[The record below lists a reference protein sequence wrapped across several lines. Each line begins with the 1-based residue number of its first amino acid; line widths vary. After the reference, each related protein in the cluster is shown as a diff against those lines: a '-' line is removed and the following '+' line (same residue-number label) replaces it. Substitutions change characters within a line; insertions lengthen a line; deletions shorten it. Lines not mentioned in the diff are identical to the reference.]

1 MCERSKKCFT
11 VLMMT
16 IILMI
21 ITGGYKTVFADE
33 NKKSGIIKG
42 RLLDK
47 YTRRPLA
54 GADVTIPGTTFITI
68 TGINGEFAFEGVPV
82 GTYSLKFSY
91 PAMMPQM
98 MSDIIVKSKRITF
111 VSADIQLSPL
121 ANESVTVTAGY
132 FDHSPEEPASSI
144 GFSHEEIRRAPGS
157 GGDVNRIIASLPSI
171 AKVSDQ
177 ANNLVVRGGSPSE
190 NLFMV
195 DNIEIPNINHFPFQ
209 GSSGGAISILNVDF
223 IRDVNFYAG
232 GFSAIYGDKLSSV
245 MDLTF
250 REGNRENVDGQF
262 SLDMSGAGLV
272 LEGPLF
278 SKRGSWMFSARR
290 SYLDLL
296 IDLLDAGA
304 AVRYHDFQ
312 GKLVYDISSKS
323 NITIL
328 GLIGVDKSI
337 VTQEDAA
344 DLGEPYFGDTR
355 SRESTVGINWFIMW
369 SDKGYSDTSLA
380 RTFLKYD
387 NDYWKTTTGTG
398 WLENLST
405 EETWHLRNVNH
416 YSIGHGHDLRFGFEI
431 KRITS
436 RYDYIT
442 AAYTDQLGNQIPGV
456 SQHISMD
463 AGKYAAFAEYS
474 LTPFSRV
481 TFNLG
486 VRADYFDYNRRLLVS
501 PRGSLMFQLSG
512 KTSVGASAGIYRQN
526 LPLLLLYQDKTN
538 RDMNDPL
545 VYQYAVNFIHLMGA
559 DTRLTIE
566 AYYKN
571 YHYFPIDPVRPSI
584 CLLDTVIGGLH
595 YGDSA
600 LVDSGKARSYG
611 IEFVLQK
618 KLKEKIYG
626 TVSGSWFRSQY
637 RDLEG
642 KWRNRLFD
650 NRYIFSLQGGYK
662 ANKKWE
668 FSARWIIA
676 GGLPYTPFDMEASH
690 TENTG
695 IFDTERINTQRLPAY
710 HSLNLRVDKRFYF
723 SGSNLTIYISVWN
736 AYNRQN
742 VASYFWNEIENIPDY
757 SYQFSILPVLG
768 VEYEF

>member
-1 MCERSKKCFT
+1 MFKRPKKNYT
-11 VLMMT
+11 VLML
-16 IILMI
+16 IVFLI
-21 ITGGYKTVFADE
+21 ITWGYKTVFANE
-33 NKKSGIIKG
+33 NKKTGTIKG
-42 RLLDK
+42 KLFDK

-54 GADVTIPGTTFITI
+54 GADVTIPGMTFITV
-68 TGINGEFAFEGVPV
+68 TNMGGEFSFEEIPV
-82 GTYSLKFSY
+82 GTYSLRFSY
-91 PAMMPQM
+91 PGMMPQVKA
-98 MSDIIVKSKRITF
+98 DIIVKSKRITF

-132 FDHSPEEPASSI
+132 FDHSPEEPASTI

-157 GGDVNRIIASLPSI
+157 GGDVNRIISSLPSI

-190 NLFMV
+190 NLFIV
-195 DNIEIPNINHFPFQ
+195 DNIEFPNINHFPFQ

-223 IRDVNFYAG
+223 IRDVDFYAG

-250 REGNRENVDGQF
+250 REGNRENFDGQV
-262 SLDMSGAGLV
+262 SLDMGGAGLV
-272 LEGPLF
+272 VEGPLF

-296 IDLLDAGA
+296 VDLLDAGA
-304 AVRYHDFQ
+304 AVRYSDFQ
-312 GKLVYDISSKS
+312 GKLVYDFSSKS
-323 NITIL
+323 KITIL
-328 GLIGVDKSI
+328 GLIGNDKST
-337 VTQEDAA
+337 VTREDAA
-344 DLGEPYFGDTR
+344 DLGESFFGDTR
-355 SRESTVGINWFIMW
+355 NNESTVGINWFLMW
-369 SDKGYSDTSLA
+369 SDKGYSDTSIA
-380 RTFLKYD
+380 RTFLKYN
-387 NDYWKTTTGTG
+387 NDYWKTFTGSR

-416 YSIGHGHDLRFGFEI
+416 YNIGYGHDLRFGFEV
-431 KRITS
+431 KKITS
-436 RYDYIT
+436 RYDYFT
-442 AAYTDQLGNQIPGV
+442 AAYTDQLGNQVPDV
-456 SQHISMD
+456 SKQISTD

-474 LTPFSRV
+474 LTLFSRV
-481 TFNLG
+481 TLNLG
-486 VRADYFDYNRRLLVS
+486 VRADYFDYNKHLLVS
-501 PRGSLMFQLSG
+501 PRGSLTFRVSQ
-512 KTSVGASAGIYRQN
+512 KTSVGVSAGIYRQN
-526 LPLLLLYQDKTN
+526 LPLLLLYQDKAN
-538 RDMNDPL
+538 RDVKDPL
-545 VYQYAVNFIHLMGA
+545 AYQYAVNFIHLLGA

-566 AYYKN
+566 AYYKT
-571 YHYFPIDPVRPSI
+571 YHHFPIDPIRPSI
-584 CLLDTVIGGLH
+584 CLLDNVIGGLH

-611 IEFVLQK
+611 VELVLQK
-618 KLKEKIYG
+618 KLKEKVYG
-626 TVSGSWFRSQY
+626 MISGSWFRSQY

-642 KWRNRLFD
+642 QWRNRLYD
-650 NRYIFSLQGGYK
+650 NRYIFSLQGGYR

-676 GGLPYTPFDMEASH
+676 GGLPCTPFDLESSY

-695 IFDTERINTQRLPAY
+695 IFEKERINSQRLPAY
-710 HSLNLRVDKRFYF
+710 HSLNLRVDKRVYF
-723 SGSNLTIYISVWN
+723 SGSNLTIYLSIWN

-742 VASYFWNEIENIPDY
+742 VASYFWNEIENKPDY